1 MDRLKRVLPFLQW
14 LKGYNGATLR
24 ADLIAGITVALVLV
38 PQSMA
43 YAQLAGLP
51 AYYGLYAA
59 FLPPLTAALFGSS
72 RQLATGPVAVVSLMS
87 AASLEPLATKG
98 GEAFIAYS
106 VLLALS
112 VGIFQLSLGI
122 FRLGF
127 VVNFLSHPAVIGFT
141 NAAAL
146 IIATSQL
153 GNLFGVNVDSAEHHY
168 ETVYNVIMAAIEYTH
183 WPTLAL
189 ACLSFIIM
197 IGLRKINPRL
207 PNVLIA
213 VALTTFISWLT
224 SYEEVHKGRL
234 SEITTSAVVEKMAQY
249 NDILKKI
256 EDSSTQRSE
265 LTSELNTIKGRK
277 GTQPIDILEM
287 NHKIQKLNASIEELK
302 QDARLYRKRLRSY
315 KFEAVKTAEAGML
328 FYTRD
333 EVSDSPAT
341 VRSDSAP
348 ATVRSDSDKIKEG
361 KVWHLRVGNKPFKAD
376 SLVFNGGGAVLGAIP
391 KGMPAFALP
400 KVDLNILLTIFP
412 TAIIISLLGFMEAI
426 SIAKAMA
433 TRTGQRLDPNQ
444 ELIGQGLA
452 NIVGSMGKSY
462 AVSGSFSRSAVNL
475 QAGAITGLSSVFTS
489 ALVLITLMF
498 FTPLLYHLP
507 QSVLA
512 SVIMMAVIGLINVRG
527 ILHTWHAQRY
537 DGITALITFA
547 FTIAFAPHLDKG
559 IMAGVAFSLGHY
571 LYRNMKPPVAVLSR
585 HEDGTLRNTDLFGLN
600 RCEHVNAISFDGSL
614 FFANTSYLED
624 QILSIVAEKPNLRH
638 IIICGEGINEVDA
651 SGEETLGILVDRLR
665 DRGIDVSFVGLKD
678 QVLDVVRRTGLYK
691 KIGEDH
697 IFRTEAKAIEVIHA
711 VAHQNSS
718 EKDCPLI
725 KVCYLN
731 K

>member
-1 MDRLKRVLPFLQW
+1 MDRLKRVLPFLEW

-153 GNLFGVNVDSAEHHY
+153 GNMLGVNVDSAEHHY
-168 ETVYNVIMAAIEYTH
+168 ETVYNVIRAAIEYTH

-213 VALTTFISWLT
+213 VVVTTSISWLT
-224 SYEEVHKGRL
+224 NYEEVHKGKL
-234 SEITTSAVVEKMAQY
+234 SEITTTAVVEKMAQY

-256 EDSSTQRSE
+256 DDSSVQRSE
-265 LTSELNTIKGRK
+265 LTSELNTLKDKK
-277 GTQPIDILEM
+277 GTQPVDILEM
-287 NHKIQKLNASIEELK
+287 NHKIHKLNASIEELK
-302 QDARLYRKRLRSY
+302 QEARLYRKRLRQL
-315 KFEAVKTAEAGML
+315 KFEAVKTAETGML
-328 FYTRD
+328 FSIK
-333 EVSDSPAT
+333 EEAS
-341 VRSDSAP
+341 
-348 ATVRSDSDKIKEG
+348 KIKEG
-361 KVWHLRVGNKPFKAD
+361 KIWRLNVSNKPFKAD

-391 KGMPAFALP
+391 KGMPTFALP

-475 QAGAITGLSSVFTS
+475 QAGAVTGLSSVFTS

-624 QILSIVAEKPNLRH
+624 QILSIVAEKPHLRH

-678 QVLDVVRRTGLYK
+678 QVLDVVKRTGLYK

-697 IFRTEAKAIEVIHA
+697 IFRTEAKAIEAIHA